1 MADKVGAVMVV
12 GGGIAG
18 IQASLDLAESG
29 YYVYLVEASPAIGGV
44 MAQLD
49 KTFPTNDCSMC
60 ILSPKLVEAG
70 RHLNIQALTYSE
82 VEKVEGEPGD
92 FEITVRKK
100 PRYVDPSKCT
110 GCGECPQACPVP
122 IKSLF
127 DEGLVDRKAIYRPYA
142 QAFPNIFTIEKGD
155 RAPCSLTCPAGIN
168 VQGYVALTGVGKYK
182 EALSLIHENLP
193 LPGVLGRICP
203 HPCEKECNRKDLDK
217 PLAICGLKRFLADQ
231 VNPVRKDG
239 DLDAAISEE
248 MIHPA
253 DLPLSKEVK
262 NSNGVK
268 TEIPLQKEEPKEE
281 RVAIVGSGPAGLTAS
296 AFLAQKGYP
305 VTVFE
310 ALPVMGGMLYAGIPS
325 YRLPRDILEN
335 EIKTI
340 QSLGVEIKT
349 NSPIG
354 PNLTFDDLF
363 RQGYRAIFLAVGAH
377 QDQKL
382 GISGEENPNVIPGV
396 VFLRK
401 VNLGE
406 KVTVGERVAVI
417 GGGNVAIDAAR
428 TALRTGA
435 REVTVVYRR
444 SRNEMPAY
452 EEDVEE
458 AEEEGIKFHYLA
470 TPTEVAPK
478 GEGVLSLRCIK
489 MELGE
494 PDASGRKR
502 PIPIA
507 GSDFF
512 IEVNNVIAAIGQT
525 PDLSFLKGL
534 GIETTTRGTIQV
546 DLVTLQTSRQ
556 GIFAGGDAVSGP
568 WIAIEAVAAG
578 KEAAISIDRYLR
590 GQDLCEGRQRPRLE
604 KARFEEIYADQPKAP
619 REQMEMIP
627 PGERQGTFLEVKK
640 GFTEEQAK
648 REALR
653 CLNCGLCSE
662 CLQCVALC
670 KAGAINHQIKEEAV
684 KFKVGSII
692 LSPGFDEYDPNRL
705 VPYGYGRYP
714 NVISSI
720 QFERI
725 LSASGPF
732 QGNLLR
738 PSDKQAP
745 KKVAWIQ
752 CAGSRDMTGNDGNE
766 YCSSVC
772 CMYAIKEAVIAKE
785 HHHEVEPTIF
795 YMDIRA
801 HGKDFDAYYERAK
814 REYGVRFIRSMIS
827 RVAERPKTKNLMI
840 TYVDPEGRMKEE
852 EFELVVL
859 SVGLTPSKGAKEIAQ
874 KLGLQ
879 LDPYGFCKTEEF
891 SPLQTSRPG
900 IYVCGAFQ
908 GPKDIPETVA
918 QASAAVAGA
927 SALLADVRGTLT
939 KKKDYPAE
947 MEVKGDKP
955 RIGVFVCHCGINI
968 GGVVN
973 VAEVREY
980 AKTLDDVAYVDENL
994 YTCSQDTQEKIKKAI
1009 QENQLNRVVVAS
1021 CSPRTHEPMFQET
1034 IREMGLNKY
1043 LFEMTNI
1050 RDQCSWVHMHQPKEA
1065 TEKAKE
1071 LLRMAVAKSKLLQ
1084 PLKEPLVEVIKK
1096 GLVIGG
1102 GLSGMRA
1109 ALELARQGIDCALVE
1124 KEAELG
1130 GNLRHIY
1137 HTIEGNDPQALL
1149 RKTIDEV
1156 IHHPRIQVFTK
1167 ATLKNL
1173 GGYVGNFKSII
1184 TTKDSEKEF
1193 EHGVVIV
1200 AVGAKESTPGE
1211 YLYGQDSRVVTQK
1224 ELEEKIALHGEEINR
1239 CRHIV
1244 MIQCVGSRTLE
1255 RPNCSRICC
1264 SVAVKNALKI
1274 KEKDPNTKITIL
1286 YRDIRT
1292 YGLMER
1298 YYTQARKQGVEFIQ
1312 YELDSKPD
1320 LKVEG
1325 GSLQLKVMDR
1335 ILGEEV
1341 ILQPDLLVLASAI
1354 VPYENEALAKMLKV
1368 PLTADGF
1375 FLEAHMKL
1383 RPVDFA
1389 TDGIFLA
1396 GMAHFPKSITESISQ
1411 ADAAVARATA
1421 SIAKGYVSVLA
1432 TISEVD
1438 QTRCVGCGLCELL
1451 CPFSAIRVV
1460 ETEKGS
1466 KAETIAASCK
1476 GCGVCCSS
1484 CTQKAVTVHHFTDE
1498 QLTAQIE
1505 ALLPNGEKKAA

>member
-70 RHLNIQALTYSE
+70 RHLNIQTLTYSE
-82 VEKVEGEPGD
+82 VTKVEGGPGN
-92 FEITVRKK
+92 FEVTVRKK
-100 PRYVDPSKCT
+100 SRYVDPQKCT

-122 IKSLF
+122 IQSQF

-155 RAPCSLTCPAGIN
+155 RAPCGLTCPAGIN
-168 VQGYVALTGVGKYK
+168 VHGYVALIGAGKYK
-182 EALSLIHENLP
+182 EALSLIWENLP
-193 LPGVLGRICP
+193 LPGILGRICP
-203 HPCEKECNRKDLDK
+203 HPCEKECNRKELDQ
-217 PLAICGLKRFLADQ
+217 PVAICELKRFAADQ
-231 VNPVRKDG
+231 VK
-239 DLDAAISEE
+239 
-248 MIHPA
+248 
-253 DLPLSKEVK
+253 
-262 NSNGVK
+262 
-268 TEIPLQKEEPKEE
+268 EIPIQKEEAKEE
-281 RVAIVGSGPAGLTAS
+281 HVAIVGAGPAGLTAA

-310 ALPVMGGMLYAGIPS
+310 ALPVIGGMLSAGIPS
-325 YRLPRDILEN
+325 YRLPREILEKEVN
-335 EIKTI
+335 TI

-354 PNLTFDDLF
+354 PRLTFDDLF

-382 GISGEENPNVIPGV
+382 GIPGEENPQVIPGV

-401 VNLGE
+401 SNLGQ
-406 KVTVGERVAVI
+406 KVEVGQRVGVV

-428 TALRTGA
+428 TALRMGA
-435 REVTVVYRR
+435 KEVNILYRR

-458 AEEEGIKFHYLA
+458 AEAEGIKFQFLA
-470 TPTEVAPK
+470 TPTEIILKNGKITA
-478 GEGVLSLRCIK
+478 LRCIR

-494 PDASGRKR
+494 PDASGRRR
-502 PIPIA
+502 PIPIQ
-507 GSDFF
+507 GSDFSV
-512 IEVNNVIAAIGQT
+512 EVDTVIPAIGQT
-525 PDLSFLKGL
+525 PDLSFLKGMEL
-534 GIETTTRGTIQV
+534 ETTANGTIKV
-546 DLVTLQTSRQ
+546 DPSTLQTSQ
-556 GIFAGGDAVSGP
+556 VGIFAGGDAVTGP

-590 GQDLCEGRQRPRLE
+590 NQNLSEGREKLKPE
-604 KARFEEIYADQPKAP
+604 KARYEEIYAGQPKSS
-619 REQMEMIP
+619 RERMERLPIE
-627 PGERQGTFLEVKK
+627 ERRKTFSEVKK

-653 CLNCGLCSE
+653 CLNCGFCSE
-662 CLQCVALC
+662 CLQCVAIC
-670 KAGAINHQIKEEAV
+670 KAGAINHQIKEETV
-684 KFKVGSII
+684 KFQVGSII
-692 LSPGFDEYDPNRL
+692 LSPGFDEYDANRL
-705 VPYGYGRYP
+705 SAYGYGRLS

-738 PSDKQAP
+738 PSDRKAP

-752 CAGSRDMTGNDGNE
+752 CAGSRDMTKDGANE

-814 REYGVRFIRSMIS
+814 QQYGVRFIRSMIS
-827 RVAERPKTKNLMI
+827 KVSEKPKTKNLLI
-840 TYVDPEGRMKEE
+840 TYVDGEGKIKEE
-852 EFELVVL
+852 EFDLVVL
-859 SVGLTPSKGAKEIAQ
+859 SVGLNPSKGAKDLAERF
-874 KLGLQ
+874 GLE
-879 LDPYGFCKTEEF
+879 LNNYGFCKTEEF
-891 SPLQTSRPG
+891 SPLRTSKPG

-918 QASAAVAGA
+918 QASAAVT
-927 SALLADVRGTLT
+927 STSILLADVRGTLT
-939 KKKDYPAE
+939 KKKDYPEEAD
-947 MEVKGDKP
+947 VKDQEP

-973 VAEVREY
+973 VPEVKEY
-980 AKTLDDVAYVDENL
+980 AKTLDGVAYVEENL

-1009 QENQLNRVVVAS
+1009 QEYQLNRVVVAS
-1021 CSPRTHEPMFQET
+1021 CSPRTHEPLFQET

-1050 RDQCSWVHMHQPKEA
+1050 RDQCSWVHMHQPEEA
-1065 TEKAKE
+1065 TEKSKE
-1071 LLRMAVAKSKLLQ
+1071 LLRMAVAKSRLLQ
-1084 PLKEPLVEVIKK
+1084 PLKEPIVEVTKK

-1109 ALELARQGIDCALVE
+1109 ALQLARQGFDCALVE

-1130 GNLRHIY
+1130 GNLSHIY
-1137 HTIEGNDPQALL
+1137 HTIEGNDPQQLL
-1149 RKTIDEV
+1149 KKVVKEV
-1156 IHHPRIQVFTK
+1156 TENPRIQVFTK
-1167 ATLKNL
+1167 AELKSLN
-1173 GGYVGNFKSII
+1173 GYVGNFKSVIS
-1184 TTKDSEKEF
+1184 TNGSEKEF

-1200 AVGAKESTPGE
+1200 AVGAKESTPVE
-1211 YLYGQDSRVVTQK
+1211 YLYGQERQVVTQK
-1224 ELEEKIALHGEEINR
+1224 ELEEKIAHQGKEVHGYRN
-1239 CRHIV
+1239 IV
-1244 MIQCVGSRTLE
+1244 MIQCVGSRTPE

-1264 SVAVKNALKI
+1264 SVAIKNALKI
-1274 KEKDPNTKITIL
+1274 KEKNPDTRVTIL

-1298 YYTQARKQGVEFIQ
+1298 YYTEARNQGVEFIQ
-1312 YELDSKPD
+1312 YELDSKPE
-1320 LKVEG
+1320 LKVEE
-1325 GSLQLKVMDR
+1325 GSLKLHVKDR
-1335 ILGEEV
+1335 ILGEDV
-1341 ILQPDLLVLASAI
+1341 ILQPDLVVLASAI
-1354 VPYENEALAKMLKV
+1354 IPYENEVLAKMLKV

-1389 TDGIFLA
+1389 TDGVFLA
-1396 GMAHFPKSITESISQ
+1396 GLAHFPKTISESVSQ

-1421 SIAKGYVSVLA
+1421 AIAKGYVSVLP

-1460 ETEKGS
+1460 ETDKGS
-1466 KAETIAASCK
+1466 KAEPIAASCK
-1476 GCGVCCSS
+1476 GCGICASS
-1484 CTQKAVTVHHFTDE
+1484 CPQKAVTILHFSDE
-1498 QLTAQIE
+1498 ELTAQIE
-1505 ALLPNGEKKAA
+1505 ALIPIKEKEAA

>member
-1 MADKVGAVMVV
+1 MSEEPRIMGTQMADNIGEKVGAVMVV

-82 VEKVEGEPGD
+82 VVKVEGEPGS

-100 PRYVDPSKCT
+100 PRYIDPTKCT
-110 GCGECPQACPVP
+110 GCGECPQACPVH
-122 IKSLF
+122 IKSQF
-127 DEGLVDRKAIYRPYA
+127 DEGLVDRRAIYRPYA

-155 RAPCSLTCPAGIN
+155 RAPCTLTCPAGIN
-168 VQGYVALTGVGKYK
+168 VQGYVALAGVGKYK
-182 EALSLIHENLP
+182 EALSLILENLP

-203 HPCEKECNRKDLDK
+203 HPCEKECNRKDLDA
-217 PLAICGLKRFLADQ
+217 PLAICELKRFLADQ
-231 VNPVRKDG
+231 V
-239 DLDAAISEE
+239 
-248 MIHPA
+248 
-253 DLPLSKEVK
+253 
-262 NSNGVK
+262 K
-268 TEIPLQKEEPKEE
+268 TEISIQKEEAKEE
-281 RVAIVGSGPAGLTAS
+281 RIAIVGSGPAGLTAS
-296 AFLAQKGYP
+296 AFLGQRGYP
-305 VTVFE
+305 VTIFE

-325 YRLPRDILEN
+325 YRLPRGILEE

-354 PNLTFDDLF
+354 PNLSLDDLF
-363 RQGYRAIFLAVGAH
+363 KQGYRAIFLAVGAH
-377 QDQKL
+377 LDQKMN
-382 GISGEENPNVIPGV
+382 IPGEENPHVIPGV

-401 VNLGE
+401 ANLGQ
-406 KVTVGERVAVI
+406 KVEVGERVAVI
-417 GGGNVAIDAAR
+417 GGGNVAMDAAR
-428 TALRTGA
+428 TALRIGA
-435 REVTVVYRR
+435 KEVTIIYRR
-444 SRNEMPAY
+444 SLNEMPAY
-452 EEDVEE
+452 EEDIEE
-458 AEEEGIKFHYLA
+458 ANEEGIKFQFLSA
-470 TPTEVAPK
+470 PTEVISK
-478 GEGVLSLRCIK
+478 DGKVVSLRCVR

-502 PIPIA
+502 PIPVQ
-507 GSDFF
+507 GSDFSV
-512 IEVNNVIAAIGQT
+512 EVDTIIPAIGQT
-525 PDLSFLKGL
+525 PDLSFLKG
-534 GIETTTRGTIQV
+534 IDVETTPQGTIKV
-546 DLVTLQTSRQ
+546 DPVSLKTSKE
-556 GIFAGGDAVSGP
+556 GVFAGGDAVSGP

-578 KEAAISIDRYLR
+578 KEAALSIDRYLR
-590 GQDLCEGRQRPRLE
+590 GLDLSEGRSKPKLE
-604 KARFEEIYADQPKAP
+604 KARFEEIYANQPKAP
-619 REQMEMIP
+619 RERMERISLE
-627 PGERQGTFLEVKK
+627 ERRKGFSEVKK

-670 KAGAINHQIKEEAV
+670 KAEAVNHQMKEEV
-684 KFKVGSII
+684 VNFRVGSII
-692 LSPGFDEYDPNRL
+692 LSPGFDEYDAKRL
-705 VPYGYGRYP
+705 VPYGYGRFP

-738 PSDKQAP
+738 PSDQKSP

-752 CAGSRDMTGNDGNE
+752 CAGSRDMAGNGGNE

-814 REYGVRFIRSMIS
+814 KEYGVRFIRSMIS
-827 RVAERPKTKNLMI
+827 RVAERPKTKNLI
-840 TYVDPEGRMKEE
+840 ISYVDSEGRLKEE
-852 EFELVVL
+852 EFDLVVL
-859 SVGLTPSKGAKEIAQ
+859 SVGLTPSQGARELAQ
-874 KLGLQ
+874 NLGLQ
-879 LDPYGFCKTEEF
+879 LDSYGFCKTEEF
-891 SPLQTSRPG
+891 SPLQTSQEG

-927 SALLADVRGTLT
+927 SSLLADVRGTLT

-947 MEVKGDKP
+947 IDVKGQKP

-973 VAEVREY
+973 VQEVKEY
-980 AKTLDDVAYVDENL
+980 AKTLDGVAYVEENL
-994 YTCSQDTQEKIKKAI
+994 YTCSQDTQEKIKKAV

-1084 PLKEPLVEVIKK
+1084 PLKEPVVEVTKK

-1109 ALELARQGIDCALVE
+1109 ALELARQGFDCALVE

-1137 HTIEGNDPQALL
+1137 DTIEGNDPQALL
-1149 RKTIDEV
+1149 RKTIDAV
-1156 IHHPRIQVFTK
+1156 TVHPRIQVFTK
-1167 ATLKNL
+1167 ATLKSLN
-1173 GGYVGNFKSII
+1173 GYVGNFKSVISANG
-1184 TTKDSEKEF
+1184 SEKEF
-1193 EHGVVIV
+1193 DHGVVIV
-1200 AVGAKESTPGE
+1200 AVGAKESTPTD

-1224 ELEEKIALHGEEINR
+1224 ELEEKIAHHPDEVNR
-1239 CRHIV
+1239 WRHVV
-1244 MIQCVGSRTLE
+1244 MVQCVGSRTPE

-1274 KEKDPNTKITIL
+1274 KENNPNARITIL

-1298 YYTQARKQGVEFIQ
+1298 YYTQARKQGIEFVQ

-1325 GSLQLKVMDR
+1325 GSLQIKVKDK

-1341 ILQPDLLVLASAI
+1341 ILQPDLVALASAI
-1354 VPYENEALAKMLKV
+1354 IPYENEALAKMLKV

-1396 GMAHFPKSITESISQ
+1396 GMAHFPKTITESISQ

-1421 SIAKGYVSVLA
+1421 SIAKGYVSVLP

-1476 GCGVCCSS
+1476 GCGVCASS
-1484 CTQKAVTVHHFTDE
+1484 CPQKAATVHHFSDE

-1505 ALLPNGEKKAA
+1505 ALAPLKEKEAA

>member
-1 MADKVGAVMVV
+1 MVDKVGAVMVV

-29 YYVYLVEASPAIGGV
+29 YYVYLVESSPAIGGV

-70 RHLNIQALTYSE
+70 RHLNIQTLTYSE
-82 VEKVEGEPGD
+82 VVKVEGNPGD

-100 PRYVDPSKCT
+100 PRYIDPTKCT
-110 GCGECPQACPVP
+110 GCGECPQACPVN
-122 IKSLF
+122 IKNQF

-155 RAPCSLTCPAGIN
+155 RAPCTLTCPAGIN
-168 VQGYVALTGVGKYK
+168 VQGYVALTGAGKYK
-182 EALSLIHENLP
+182 EALSLIWENLP

-203 HPCEKECNRKDLDK
+203 HPCEKECNRKDLDV
-217 PLAICGLKRFLADQ
+217 PLAICELKRFLADQ
-231 VNPVRKDG
+231 VPVG
-239 DLDAAISEE
+239 T
-248 MIHPA
+248 IHE
-253 DLPLSKEVK
+253 S
-262 NSNGVK
+262 
-268 TEIPLQKEEPKEE
+268 PLQGVCEQPKEE
-281 RVAIVGSGPAGLTAS
+281 KVAIVGSGPAGLTAG
-296 AFLAQKGYP
+296 AYLAVKGYP
-305 VTVFE
+305 VTIFE
-310 ALPVMGGMLYAGIPS
+310 ALPVMGGMLYTGIPS
-325 YRLPRDILEN
+325 YRLPRNILEE

-349 NSPIG
+349 NSPVG
-354 PNLTFDDLF
+354 PNLTLDDLF
-363 RQGYRAIFLAVGAH
+363 RQGYRAVFLGVGAH

-382 GISGEENPNVIPGV
+382 NIPGEENPGVIPGV

-401 VNLGE
+401 ANLGE
-406 KVTVGERVAVI
+406 KVEVGRRGAVI
-417 GGGNVAIDAAR
+417 GGGNVAMDAAR
-428 TALRTGA
+428 TALRKGA
-435 REVTVVYRR
+435 QEVTILYRR
-444 SRNEMPAY
+444 SRSEMPAS
-452 EEDVEE
+452 EEEIKE
-458 AEEEGIKFHYLA
+458 AEEEGIKFQFLS
-470 TPTEVAPK
+470 APVQIMIK
-478 GEGVLSLRCIK
+478 DGKVSSLRCIR

-494 PDASGRKR
+494 PDASGRRR
-502 PIPIA
+502 PIPVQ
-507 GSDFF
+507 GSDFSVETDM
-512 IEVNNVIAAIGQT
+512 IVPAIGQT
-525 PDLSFLKGL
+525 PDLSFLQGMM
-534 GIETTTRGTIQV
+534 IETTPQGTIKV
-546 DLVTLQTSRQ
+546 DPTTLQTSKE
-556 GIFAGGDAVSGP
+556 GVFAGGDAVSGP

-578 KEAAISIDRYLR
+578 KEAALSIERYLR
-590 GQDLCEGRQRPRLE
+590 GKDLYEGRKKPPIE
-604 KARFEEIYADQPKAP
+604 KARFEEIYADQPKSP
-619 REQMEMIP
+619 RERMAMIP
-627 PGERQGTFLEVKK
+627 PEERRTNFSEVKK
-640 GFTEEQAK
+640 GFSEEQAK

-662 CLQCVALC
+662 CLQCVAFC
-670 KAGAINHQIKEEAV
+670 KAGAINHQMKEEMIH
-684 KFKVGSII
+684 FRVGSII
-692 LSPGFDEYDPNRL
+692 LNPGFDEYDATRL
-705 VPYGYGRYP
+705 AAYGYGRYP

-732 QGNLLR
+732 QGNLQR
-738 PSDKQAP
+738 PSDKKAP

-814 REYGVRFIRSMIS
+814 REYGVRFVRSMVS
-827 RVAERPKTKNLMI
+827 RVAERPRTKNLLI
-840 TYVDPEGRMKEE
+840 TYVDSEGQVKGE
-852 EFELVVL
+852 EFDLVVL
-859 SVGLTPSKGAKEIAQ
+859 SVGLTPSQGAKELAQ
-874 KLGLQ
+874 NLGLQ
-879 LDPYGFCKTEEF
+879 LDAYGFCKTDEF
-891 SPLQTSRPG
+891 SPLQTSQPG

-927 SALLADVRGTLT
+927 SSLLSDVRGTLT

-947 MEVKGDKP
+947 IDVKGQDP

-973 VAEVREY
+973 VQEVKEY
-980 AKTLDDVAYVDENL
+980 AKTLPGVAFVEENL

-1021 CSPRTHEPMFQET
+1021 CSPRTHEPLFQET

-1071 LLRMAVAKSKLLQ
+1071 LLRMAVAKSRLLQ

-1096 GLVIGG
+1096 GLIIGG

-1109 ALELARQGIDCALVE
+1109 ALELARQGFECALVE
-1124 KEAELG
+1124 KESDLG

-1137 HTIEGNDPQALL
+1137 QTIEGNDPQALL
-1149 RKTIDEV
+1149 RKTMDEV
-1156 IHHPRIQVFTK
+1156 MNHPRIQVFTK
-1167 ATLKNL
+1167 ATLKSLN
-1173 GGYVGNFKSII
+1173 GYVGNFKSVISA
-1184 TTKDSEKEF
+1184 DGSEKEF

-1200 AVGAKESTPGE
+1200 AVGAQEKTPTE
-1211 YLYGQDSRVVTQK
+1211 YLYGQDPRVLTQK
-1224 ELEEKIALHGEEINR
+1224 ELEEKIFHRWDEVNR
-1239 CRHIV
+1239 SRHVV
-1244 MIQCVGSRTLE
+1244 MIQCVGSRTPE

-1264 SVAVKNALKI
+1264 SVAVKNAIKI
-1274 KEKDPNTKITIL
+1274 KEKNPEAKVTIL

-1298 YYTQARKQGVEFIQ
+1298 YYTRARNQGIEFIQ
-1312 YELDSKPD
+1312 YDPDAKPD
-1320 LKVEG
+1320 LNVEG
-1325 GSLQLKVMDR
+1325 GSLQLKVKDK
-1335 ILGEEV
+1335 ILGEE
-1341 ILQPDLLVLASAI
+1341 IALRPDLVVLASAI
-1354 VPYENEALAKMLKV
+1354 VPYENESLAKMLKV

-1396 GMAHFPKSITESISQ
+1396 GMAHFPKIITESISQ

-1421 SIAKGYVSVLA
+1421 SIAKGYVSVLP

-1476 GCGVCCSS
+1476 GCGVCASS

-1505 ALLPNGEKKAA
+1505 ALAPLKEKEAA

>member
-70 RHLNIQALTYSE
+70 RHLNIQTLTYSE
-82 VEKVEGEPGD
+82 VVKVEGNPGD

-100 PRYVDPSKCT
+100 PRFIDPSKCT

-155 RAPCSLTCPAGIN
+155 RAPCGLTCPARIN
-168 VQGYVALTGVGKYK
+168 VQGYVALIGAGKYK
-182 EALSLIHENLP
+182 EALQLIRENLP

-203 HPCEKECNRKDLDK
+203 HPCEKECNRKELDQ
-217 PLAICGLKRFLADQ
+217 PVAICELKRFVAD
-231 VNPVRKDG
+231 
-239 DLDAAISEE
+239 E
-248 MIHPA
+248 
-253 DLPLSKEVK
+253 
-262 NSNGVK
+262 VK
-268 TEIPLQKEEPKEE
+268 TEIPIQKEEAKGE
-281 RVAIVGSGPAGLTAS
+281 RVAIVGSGPAGLAAS

-305 VTVFE
+305 VTIFE
-310 ALPVMGGMLYAGIPS
+310 ALPVIGGMLYAGIPS
-325 YRLPRDILEN
+325 YRLPREILE
-335 EIKTI
+335 EEVKTI

-354 PNLTFDDLF
+354 PNLTFNDLF

-382 GISGEENPNVIPGV
+382 GIPGEENPNIIPGV

-401 VNLGE
+401 ANLGQ
-406 KVTVGERVAVI
+406 KVEVGQRVAVI

-428 TALRTGA
+428 TALRMGA
-435 REVTVVYRR
+435 KEVSIIYRR
-444 SRNEMPAY
+444 SRSEMPAY
-452 EEDVEE
+452 EEDIEE
-458 AEEEGIKFHYLA
+458 AEAEGIKFQLLA
-470 TPTEVAPK
+470 TPTEIIVK
-478 GEGVLSLRCIK
+478 GGKISSVRCIR

-494 PDASGRKR
+494 PDASGRRR
-502 PIPIA
+502 PIPIQ
-507 GSDFF
+507 GSDFSV
-512 IEVNNVIAAIGQT
+512 EVDTVIPAIGQT
-525 PDLSFLKGL
+525 PDLSFLKGMEM
-534 GIETTTRGTIQV
+534 GVNPQGTIKV
-546 DLVTLQTSRQ
+546 DPTTLQTSRE
-556 GIFAGGDAVSGP
+556 GIFAGGDAVTGP

-590 GQDLCEGRQRPRLE
+590 GQNLSEGREKPKLE

-619 REQMEMIP
+619 RVRMEMLSIE
-627 PGERQGTFLEVKK
+627 ERQKTFSEVKK
-640 GFTEEQAK
+640 GFTEEEAK

-670 KAGAINHQIKEEAV
+670 KAGAVNHQLKEETV
-684 KFKVGSII
+684 TFHVGSII
-692 LSPGFDEYDPNRL
+692 LSPGFDEYDADRL
-705 VPYGYGRYP
+705 KAYGYGRLP
-714 NVISSI
+714 NVITSI

-738 PSDKQAP
+738 PSDRTSP

-814 REYGVRFIRSMIS
+814 KEYGVRFIRSMVS
-827 RVAERPKTKNLMI
+827 RVAERPKTKNLII
-840 TYVDPEGRMKEE
+840 TYVDSEGRVKEE
-852 EFELVVL
+852 EFDLVVL
-859 SVGLTPSKGAKEIAQ
+859 SVGLTPSKGAKELAQ
-874 KLGLQ
+874 NLGLE
-879 LDPYGFCKTEEF
+879 LDSYGFCKTEEF
-891 SPLQTSRPG
+891 SPLHTSKPG

-918 QASAAVAGA
+918 QASAAVASA
-927 SALLADVRGTLT
+927 SNLLADVRGTLT

-947 MEVKGDKP
+947 VDVKGQEP

-973 VAEVREY
+973 VQEVREY
-980 AKTLDDVAYVDENL
+980 AKTLAGVAYVEENL

-1009 QENQLNRVVVAS
+1009 QEFQLNRVVVAS

-1034 IREMGLNKY
+1034 VREMGLNKY

-1071 LLRMAVAKSKLLQ
+1071 LLRMAVAKSRLLQ
-1084 PLKEPLVEVIKK
+1084 PLKEPVVEVTKK

-1109 ALELARQGIDCALVE
+1109 ALELARQGLDCALVE
-1124 KEAELG
+1124 RETELG

-1137 HTIEGNDPQALL
+1137 STIDGNDPQELL
-1149 RKTIDEV
+1149 RNTVKQVTEN
-1156 IHHPRIQVFTK
+1156 PRIQVFTK
-1167 ATLKNL
+1167 AELKNL
-1173 GGYVGNFKSII
+1173 NGYVGNFKSII
-1184 TTKDSEKEF
+1184 STNGSEKEF

-1200 AVGAKESTPGE
+1200 AVGAKESTPTE
-1211 YLYGQDSRVVTQK
+1211 YLYGQDRRVITQK
-1224 ELEEKIALHGEEINR
+1224 ELEEKIAHQWEEVHRSRN
-1239 CRHIV
+1239 IV

-1274 KEKDPNTKITIL
+1274 KEKNPDAKVTIL

-1298 YYTQARKQGVEFIQ
+1298 YYTQARNQGIEFIQ
-1312 YELDSKPD
+1312 YELDAKPD

-1325 GSLQLKVMDR
+1325 GLLQLKVKDR

-1341 ILQPDLLVLASAI
+1341 ILQPDLVVLASAI

-1396 GMAHFPKSITESISQ
+1396 GLAHFPKTISESISQ

-1421 SIAKGYVSVLA
+1421 SIAKGYVSVLP

-1476 GCGVCCSS
+1476 GCGVCSAS
-1484 CTQKAVTVHHFTDE
+1484 CPQKAATVHHFSDE

-1505 ALLPNGEKKAA
+1505 ALIPMKEKEAA

>member
-1 MADKVGAVMVV
+1 MTDKVGAVMVV

-29 YYVYLVEASPAIGGV
+29 YYVYLVESSPAIGGV

-70 RHLNIQALTYSE
+70 RHLNIQPLTYSE
-82 VEKVEGEPGD
+82 VIKVEGDPGN

-100 PRYVDPSKCT
+100 PRYIDPAKCT
-110 GCGECPQACPVP
+110 GCGECPQACPVN
-122 IKSLF
+122 IKSQF
-127 DEGLVDRKAIYRPYA
+127 DEALIDRKAIYRPYA

-155 RAPCSLTCPAGIN
+155 RAPCGLTCPAHIN
-168 VQGYVALTGVGKYK
+168 VQGYVALVGAGKYK
-182 EALSLIHENLP
+182 EALSLIRENLP

-203 HPCEKECNRKDLDK
+203 HPCEKECNRKDLDE
-217 PLAICGLKRFLADQ
+217 PIAVCGLKRFLADQ

-239 DLDAAISEE
+239 AIDPAIS
-248 MIHPA
+248 
-253 DLPLSKEVK
+253 EVK

-268 TEIPLQKEEPKEE
+268 DEIPIQKVEDSTLREEPKEE
-281 RVAIVGSGPAGLTAS
+281 RVAIVGSGPAGLTAA
-296 AFLAQKGYP
+296 AFLSQKGYP
-305 VTVFE
+305 VTIFE

-325 YRLPRDILEN
+325 YRLPREILEE

-354 PNLTFDDLF
+354 PNLTFNDLF
-363 RQGYRAIFLAVGAH
+363 RQEYRAIFLAIGAH

-382 GISGEENPNVIPGV
+382 GIPGEENPNVIPGV

-401 VNLGE
+401 ANLGQKAE
-406 KVTVGERVAVI
+406 IGQRVAVI

-428 TALRTGA
+428 TALRIGA
-435 REVTVVYRR
+435 KEVTIIYRR
-444 SRNEMPAY
+444 SQDEMPAY

-458 AEEEGIKFHYLA
+458 AEAEGIKIQFLA
-470 TPTEVAPK
+470 APTEIMLK
-478 GEGVLSLRCIK
+478 DGKISSLRCIR

-494 PDASGRKR
+494 PDASGRRR
-502 PIPIA
+502 PIPIK
-507 GSDFF
+507 GSDFSV
-512 IEVNNVIAAIGQT
+512 EVDTIIPAIGQT
-525 PDLSFLKGL
+525 PDLSFLKGTE
-534 GIETTTRGTIQV
+534 IETTAQGTIKV
-546 DLVTLQTSRQ
+546 DPTTLQTSKK
-556 GIFAGGDAVSGP
+556 GVFAGGDAVTGP

-590 GQDLCEGRQRPRLE
+590 GQDLNEGREKPKLE
-604 KARFEEIYADQPKAP
+604 KARFEEIYADQPKAS
-619 REQMEMIP
+619 RERMEMLP
-627 PGERQGTFLEVKK
+627 PEERQKTFGEVKK

-670 KAGAINHQIKEEAV
+670 KAGAVNHQMEEETV
-684 KFKVGSII
+684 RFHVGSII
-692 LSPGFDEYDPNRL
+692 LSPGFDEYDANRL
-705 VPYGYGRYP
+705 AAYGYGRFP

-738 PSDKQAP
+738 PLDRKAP

-785 HHHEVEPTIF
+785 HHHDVEPTIF

-814 REYGVRFIRSMIS
+814 KEYGVRFIRSMIS

-840 TYVDPEGRMKEE
+840 TYVDSEGRVKEE
-852 EFELVVL
+852 EFDLVVL
-859 SVGLTPSKGAKEIAQ
+859 SVGLTPSNGAKELAQ
-874 KLGLQ
+874 RLNLE
-879 LDPYGFCKTEEF
+879 LDAYGFCKTDEF
-891 SPLQTSRPG
+891 SPLHTSRPG

-908 GPKDIPETVA
+908 GPKDIPETVT
-918 QASAAVAGA
+918 QASAAVASA
-927 SALLADVRGTLT
+927 STLLADVRGTLT
-939 KKKDYPAE
+939 KKKDYPEE
-947 MEVKGDKP
+947 MDVKGQEP

-980 AKTLDDVAYVDENL
+980 AKTLDGVACVEENL
-994 YTCSQDTQEKIKKAI
+994 YTCSQDTQEKIKKTI

-1050 RDQCSWVHMHQPKEA
+1050 RDQCSWVHMHQPVEA
-1065 TEKAKE
+1065 TQKAKE
-1071 LLRMAVAKSKLLQ
+1071 LLRMAVAKSRLLQ
-1084 PLKEPLVEVIKK
+1084 PLKEPVVEVIKK

-1109 ALELARQGIDCALVE
+1109 ALELAQQGFDCALVE

-1137 HTIEGNDPQALL
+1137 HTIERNDPQELL
-1149 RKTIDEV
+1149 RKTMNEV
-1156 IHHPRIQVFTK
+1156 LQNPRIQVFAK
-1167 ATLKNL
+1167 SELKSVN
-1173 GGYVGNFKSII
+1173 GYVGNFKSII
-1184 TTKDSEKEF
+1184 STDGSEKEF

-1200 AVGAKESTPGE
+1200 AVGAKESIPTE
-1211 YLYGQDSRVVTQK
+1211 YLYGQETRVITQK
-1224 ELEEKIALHGEEINR
+1224 ELEEKIAHRWDEVNR

-1244 MIQCVGSRTLE
+1244 MIQCVGSRTTE
-1255 RPNCSRICC
+1255 HPNCSRICC

-1274 KEKDPNTKITIL
+1274 KEKNPETKVTIL
-1286 YRDIRT
+1286 YRDMRT

-1298 YYTQARKQGVEFIQ
+1298 YYTQARNQGIEFIQ
-1312 YELDSKPD
+1312 YELDAKPY
-1320 LKVEG
+1320 LKVEEG
-1325 GSLQLKVMDR
+1325 LLQLRVKDR
-1335 ILGEEV
+1335 ILGEET
-1341 ILQPDLLVLASAI
+1341 ILRPDLVVLASAI
-1354 VPYENEALAKMLKV
+1354 VPYENEVLAKMLKV

-1396 GMAHFPKSITESISQ
+1396 GLAHFPKTISESISQ

-1421 SIAKGYVSVLA
+1421 VIAKGYVSVLP

-1438 QTRCVGCGLCELL
+1438 QTRCLGCGLCELL
-1451 CPFSAIRVV
+1451 CPFSAIRVI

-1476 GCGVCCSS
+1476 GCGVCSAS
-1484 CTQKAVTVHHFTDE
+1484 CPQKAVTVHHFSDE

-1505 ALLPNGEKKAA
+1505 ALAPVEEKEAA

>member
-1 MADKVGAVMVV
+1 MAEKLANKVGAVMVV

-82 VEKVEGEPGD
+82 VVKVEGEPGS

-100 PRYVDPSKCT
+100 PRYIDPTKCT
-110 GCGECPQACPVP
+110 GCGECPQACPVH
-122 IKSLF
+122 IKSQF
-127 DEGLVDRKAIYRPYA
+127 DEGLVDRRAIYRPYA

-155 RAPCSLTCPAGIN
+155 RAPCTLTCPAGIN
-168 VQGYVALTGVGKYK
+168 VQGYVALAGVGKYK
-182 EALSLIHENLP
+182 EALSLILENLP

-203 HPCEKECNRKDLDK
+203 HPCEKECNRKDLDA
-217 PLAICGLKRFLADQ
+217 PLAICELKRFLADQ
-231 VNPVRKDG
+231 V
-239 DLDAAISEE
+239 
-248 MIHPA
+248 
-253 DLPLSKEVK
+253 
-262 NSNGVK
+262 K
-268 TEIPLQKEEPKEE
+268 TEIPIQKVEDSTLRDEAKEE
-281 RVAIVGSGPAGLTAS
+281 RIAIVGSGPAGLTAA

-325 YRLPRDILEN
+325 YRLPRGILEE

-354 PNLTFDDLF
+354 PNLPLDNLF
-363 RQGYRAIFLAVGAH
+363 KQGYRAIFLAVGAH
-377 QDQKL
+377 LDQKL
-382 GISGEENPNVIPGV
+382 NIPGEENPHVIPGV

-401 VNLGE
+401 ANLGQ
-406 KVTVGERVAVI
+406 KVEVGERVAVI

-428 TALRTGA
+428 TALRIGA
-435 REVTVVYRR
+435 KEVTIIYRR

-452 EEDVEE
+452 EDDIEE
-458 AEEEGIKFHYLA
+458 ADEEGIKFQFLA
-470 TPTEVAPK
+470 APTEVISK
-478 GEGVLSLRCIK
+478 DGKVTSLRCIR

-494 PDASGRKR
+494 PDASGRRR
-502 PIPIA
+502 PIPVQ
-507 GSDFF
+507 GSDFSV
-512 IEVNNVIAAIGQT
+512 EVDTIIPAIGQT
-525 PDLSFLKGL
+525 PDLSFLKG
-534 GIETTTRGTIQV
+534 IDVETTPQGTIKV
-546 DLVTLQTSRQ
+546 DPVTLKTSKE
-556 GIFAGGDAVSGP
+556 GVFAGGDAVSGP

-578 KEAAISIDRYLR
+578 KEAALSIDRYLR
-590 GQDLCEGRQRPRLE
+590 GLDLYEGRSKPKLE
-604 KARFEEIYADQPKAP
+604 KARFEEIYANQPKAL
-619 REQMEMIP
+619 RERMERIP
-627 PGERQGTFLEVKK
+627 LEERRESFAEVKK

-670 KAGAINHQIKEEAV
+670 KAGAVNHQMKEEV
-684 KFKVGSII
+684 VNFRVGSII
-692 LSPGFDEYDPNRL
+692 LSPGFDEYDANRL
-705 VPYGYGRYP
+705 VPYGYGRFP

-738 PSDKQAP
+738 PSDQKSPQ
-745 KKVAWIQ
+745 KVAWIQ
-752 CAGSRDMTGNDGNE
+752 CAGSRDMTGNGGNE

-814 REYGVRFIRSMIS
+814 KEYGVRFIRSMVS
-827 RVAERPKTKNLMI
+827 RVAERPKTKNLI
-840 TYVDPEGRMKEE
+840 ISYIDSEGRFKEE
-852 EFELVVL
+852 EFDLVVL
-859 SVGLTPSKGAKEIAQ
+859 SVGLTPSEGAKKIAQ
-874 KLGLQ
+874 NLGLQ
-879 LDPYGFCKTEEF
+879 LDSYGFCKTEEF
-891 SPLQTSRPG
+891 SPLQTSQPG

-918 QASAAVAGA
+918 QASAAVASA
-927 SALLADVRGTLT
+927 SSLLADVRGTLT

-947 MEVKGDKP
+947 IDVKGQEP

-973 VAEVREY
+973 VPEVREY

-1034 IREMGLNKY
+1034 IREIGLNKY

-1096 GLVIGG
+1096 GLIIGG

-1109 ALELARQGIDCALVE
+1109 ALELAQQGFDCALVE

-1167 ATLKNL
+1167 ATLKSLN
-1173 GGYVGNFKSII
+1173 GYVGNFKSVISANG
-1184 TTKDSEKEF
+1184 SEKEF

-1200 AVGAKESTPGE
+1200 AVGAKESTPTSHHTKRFGGE
-1211 YLYGQDSRVVTQK
+1211 DRPSGRGDQT
-1224 ELEEKIALHGEEINR
+1224 
-1239 CRHIV
+1239 
-1244 MIQCVGSRTLE
+1244 TL
-1255 RPNCSRICC
+1255 P
-1264 SVAVKNALKI
+1264 
-1274 KEKDPNTKITIL
+1274 
-1286 YRDIRT
+1286 YRD
-1292 YGLMER
+1292 
-1298 YYTQARKQGVEFIQ
+1298 
-1312 YELDSKPD
+1312 DS
-1320 LKVEG
+1320 VRG
-1325 GSLQLKVMDR
+1325 
-1335 ILGEEV
+1335 
-1341 ILQPDLLVLASAI
+1341 
-1354 VPYENEALAKMLKV
+1354 
-1368 PLTADGF
+1368 
-1375 FLEAHMKL
+1375 
-1383 RPVDFA
+1383 
-1389 TDGIFLA
+1389 
-1396 GMAHFPKSITESISQ
+1396 
-1411 ADAAVARATA
+1411 
-1421 SIAKGYVSVLA
+1421 
-1432 TISEVD
+1432 
-1438 QTRCVGCGLCELL
+1438 
-1451 CPFSAIRVV
+1451 
-1460 ETEKGS
+1460 
-1466 KAETIAASCK
+1466 
-1476 GCGVCCSS
+1476 
-1484 CTQKAVTVHHFTDE
+1484 FTDRGTS
-1498 QLTAQIE
+1498 QL
-1505 ALLPNGEKKAA
+1505 

>member
-1 MADKVGAVMVV
+1 MTDKVGAVMVV

-70 RHLNIQALTYSE
+70 RHLNIQTLTYSE
-82 VEKVEGEPGD
+82 VINVEGEPGN

-100 PRYVDPSKCT
+100 SRYIDPTKCT
-110 GCGECPQACPVP
+110 GCGECPQACPVN

-155 RAPCSLTCPAGIN
+155 RAPCGLTCPARIN
-168 VQGYVALTGVGKYK
+168 VQGYVALISAGKYA
-182 EALSLIHENLP
+182 EALSLIRENLP

-203 HPCEKECNRKDLDK
+203 HPCEKECNRKELDE
-217 PLAICGLKRFLADQ
+217 PIAICELKRFVADQ
-231 VNPVRKDG
+231 V
-239 DLDAAISEE
+239 
-248 MIHPA
+248 
-253 DLPLSKEVK
+253 
-262 NSNGVK
+262 K
-268 TEIPLQKEEPKEE
+268 TELPMKKEEPKEE

-305 VTVFE
+305 VTIFE
-310 ALPVMGGMLYAGIPS
+310 ALSVMGGMLYAGIPP
-325 YRLPRDILEN
+325 YRLPRNILEE

-354 PNLTFDDLF
+354 PHLTLDDLF

-382 GISGEENPNVIPGV
+382 GIPGEENPNIIPGV

-401 VNLGE
+401 ANLGE
-406 KVTVGERVAVI
+406 KVAVGERVAVI
-417 GGGNVAIDAAR
+417 GGGNVAIDSAR
-428 TALRTGA
+428 SALRLGA
-435 REVTVVYRR
+435 KEVIIIYRR
-444 SRNEMPAY
+444 SRDEMPAY

-458 AEEEGIKFHYLA
+458 AEAEGIKFQFLA
-470 TPTEVAPK
+470 TPTEVSIK
-478 GEGVLSLRCIK
+478 DGKVSSLRCIR

-494 PDASGRKR
+494 PDASGRRR
-502 PIPIA
+502 PIPIQ
-507 GSDFF
+507 GSDFSV
-512 IEVNNVIAAIGQT
+512 EVDTIIPAIGQT
-525 PDLSFLKGL
+525 PDISFLKGME
-534 GIETTTRGTIQV
+534 IETTAQGTIKV
-546 DLVTLQTSRQ
+546 DATTLQTSRK
-556 GIFAGGDAVSGP
+556 GVFAGGDAVTGP

-590 GQDLCEGRQRPRLE
+590 SQDLSEGRQKPKPE
-604 KARFEEIYADQPKAP
+604 KAKFEEIYANQSKAL
-619 REQMEMIP
+619 RERMERIP
-627 PGERQGTFLEVKK
+627 IEERRITFSEVKK
-640 GFTEEQAK
+640 GFNEEQAK

-670 KAGAINHQIKEEAV
+670 KAGAINHQMGEEV
-684 KFKVGSII
+684 LKFRVGSII
-692 LSPGFDEYDPNRL
+692 LSPGFDEFDANRL
-705 VPYGYGRYP
+705 AAYGFGRYT
-714 NVISSI
+714 NVITSI

-732 QGNLLR
+732 QGNLMR
-738 PSDKQAP
+738 PSDRKAP
-745 KKVAWIQ
+745 QKVAWIQ
-752 CAGSRDMTGNDGNE
+752 CAGSRDMSGEGGNE

-772 CMYAIKEAVIAKE
+772 CMYSIKEAVIAKE

-827 RVAERPKTKNLMI
+827 RVAEKPKTKNLGI
-840 TYVDPEGRMKEE
+840 TYIDSEGKVNEE
-852 EFELVVL
+852 EFDLVVL
-859 SVGLTPSKGAKEIAQ
+859 SVGLSPSKGAKELAQ
-874 KLGLQ
+874 RLDLKL
-879 LDPYGFCKTEEF
+879 DDYGFCKTDEF
-891 SPLQTSRPG
+891 SPLHTSRPG
-900 IYVCGAFQ
+900 VFVCGAFQ
-908 GPKDIPETVA
+908 SPKDIPETVA
-918 QASAAVAGA
+918 QASAAVTSA
-927 SALLADVRGTLT
+927 STFLSDVRGTLT
-939 KKKDYPAE
+939 KKKDYPE
-947 MEVKGDKP
+947 EVNVRGQEP
-955 RIGVFVCHCGINI
+955 RIGLFVCHCGINI

-973 VAEVREY
+973 VPEVKEY
-980 AKTLDDVAYVDENL
+980 AKTLDGVAYVEENL

-1009 QENQLNRVVVAS
+1009 QEHRLNRVVVAS

-1050 RDQCSWVHMHQPKEA
+1050 RDQCSWVHMHQPMEA
-1065 TEKAKE
+1065 TQKAKE
-1071 LLRMAVAKSKLLQ
+1071 LLRMAVAKARLLQ
-1084 PLKEPLVEVIKK
+1084 PLKEPVVEVTKK

-1102 GLSGMRA
+1102 GLSGMKA
-1109 ALELARQGIDCALVE
+1109 ALELAHQGFDCALVE

-1137 HTIEGNDPQALL
+1137 STIDGNDPQELL
-1149 RKTIDEV
+1149 LKTVQEV
-1156 IHHPRIQVFTK
+1156 FKNPHIQVFTK
-1167 ATLKNL
+1167 SDLKSLN
-1173 GGYVGNFKSII
+1173 GYVGNFKSII
-1184 TTKDSEKEF
+1184 STNGSEKEYD
-1193 EHGVVIV
+1193 HGVVIV
-1200 AVGAKESTPGE
+1200 AVGAKESLPTE
-1211 YLYGQDSRVVTQK
+1211 YLYGQDPRVMTQK
-1224 ELEEKIALHGEEINR
+1224 DLEEKIAHHWDEVNR
-1239 CRHIV
+1239 SRHIV
-1244 MIQCVGSRTLE
+1244 MIQCVGSRTPE

-1264 SVAVKNALKI
+1264 SVTVKNALKI
-1274 KEKDPNTKITIL
+1274 KEKNPDIKITVL

-1298 YYTQARKQGVEFIQ
+1298 YYTQARNQGVEFIQ
-1312 YELDSKPD
+1312 YDLDAKPD
-1320 LKVEG
+1320 LRIEG
-1325 GSLQLKVMDR
+1325 GVPQLKVKDR
-1335 ILGEEV
+1335 ILREEV
-1341 ILQPDLLVLASAI
+1341 TLQPDLVVLASAI

-1396 GMAHFPKSITESISQ
+1396 GLAHFPKSISESISQ
-1411 ADAAVARATA
+1411 AGAAVARATA
-1421 SIAKGYVSVLA
+1421 AIAKGYVSVIP

-1451 CPFSAIRVV
+1451 CPFSAIRVI

-1476 GCGVCCSS
+1476 GCGVCASS

-1505 ALLPNGEKKAA
+1505 ALAPIKEKEAA